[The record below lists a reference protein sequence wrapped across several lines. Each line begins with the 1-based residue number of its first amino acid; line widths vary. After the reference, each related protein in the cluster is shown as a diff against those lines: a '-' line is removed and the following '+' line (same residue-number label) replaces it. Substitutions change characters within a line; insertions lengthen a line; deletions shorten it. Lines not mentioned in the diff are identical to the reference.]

1 MYNDKDI
8 EVKNILRKLDK
19 EYGKHI
25 PCFLFYKKDYELL
38 FATILAA
45 QCKDDRVN
53 EVTKVLFNKYKKL
66 EDYKNAR
73 ITEIEKIIKPC
84 GLYKAKAK
92 NIKETAKILLQ
103 DYKGKL
109 PSEIKDLTGLPGVGR
124 KTANVIRTHIFEI
137 PSIVVDTHV
146 LRTTKRLG
154 LSSGKNAAIVEKE
167 LERMLPKEHWS
178 RINPQLMTLGRTL
191 CSARSPKCD
200 KCYLPKECMACKK
213 THTY

>member
-1 MYNDKDI
+1 MYKKNDN

-53 EVTKVLFNKYKKL
+53 EVTEVLFKKFKKL
-66 EDYKNAR
+66 DDYKNAKLSD
-73 ITEIEKIIKPC
+73 IEKIIKPC
-84 GLYKAKAK
+84 GLYKTKAK
-92 NIKETAKILLQ
+92 SIKKSADILIET
-103 DYKGKL
+103 YKGKV
-109 PSEIKDLTGLPGVGR
+109 PSEIKDLTSLPGVGR

-154 LSSGKNAAIVEKE
+154 LSSGTDAKKVEKE
-167 LERMLPKEHWS
+167 LENLLPKEHWL
-178 RINPQLMTLGRTL
+178 RLNPQLMTLGREI
-191 CSARSPKCD
+191 CKARSPKCD
-200 KCYLPKECMACKK
+200 KCYLQKECEAFKK
-213 THTY
+213 PHTY

>member
-167 LERMLPKEHWS
+167 LEKMLPKEH
-178 RINPQLMTLGRTL
+178 
-191 CSARSPKCD
+191 
-200 KCYLPKECMACKK
+200 
-213 THTY
+213 